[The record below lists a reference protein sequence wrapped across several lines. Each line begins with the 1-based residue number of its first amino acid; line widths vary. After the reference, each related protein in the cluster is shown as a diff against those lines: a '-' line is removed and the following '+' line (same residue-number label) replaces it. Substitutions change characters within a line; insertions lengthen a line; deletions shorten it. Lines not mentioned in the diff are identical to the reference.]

1 MPRKNNNARVPSR
14 SRKSSV
20 SVSTTTTTTRTI
32 AEDKLWGALRANP
45 GATTTEL
52 SISAEIGKSTA
63 GKLLAAWAADGSVE
77 RISGTQAGRRAA
89 DRWTIPTTDSPAG
102 DAPTSGGDGGAP
114 SSAAAPSSTA
124 HGPTAAP
131 TTGSS
136 TGDEAT
142 TAPEV
147 ADSAATT
154 KVPRLGKGALRGM
167 VEDYLRTHPGEEFS
181 PNAIGKA
188 LDRSS
193 GAVNNALEKLVT
205 DGYAVRTQ
213 DKPKRFAIKPEK

>member
-45 GATTTEL
+45 GATTTGL
-52 SISAEIGKSTA
+52 SISAGIGKSTA

-77 RISGTQAGRRAA
+77 RITGTQGGRRAA
-89 DRWTIPTTDSPAG
+89 DRWTIPTTD
-102 DAPTSGGDGGAP
+102 DAPSGGVDDQTGSDG
-114 SSAAAPSSTA
+114 AAPSATTPEPSA
-124 HGPTAAP
+124 IPP
-131 TTGSS
+131 TGSS
-136 TGDEAT
+136 TEDEG
-142 TAPEV
+142 TAPEG

-167 VEDYLRTHPGEEFS
+167 VEDYLRTHAGEEFS

-193 GAVNNALEKLVT
+193 GAVNNALEKLAI

-213 DKPKRFAIKPEK
+213 DEPKRFAIKSEK

>member
-14 SRKSSV
+14 SRKSS
-20 SVSTTTTTTRTI
+20 TAAPTPTTTTRTI

-45 GATTTEL
+45 GATTAEL
-52 SISAEIGKSTA
+52 SISAGIGKSTA
-63 GKLLAAWAADGSVE
+63 GKLLAAWAADGSVA
-77 RISGTQAGRRAA
+77 RTSGTHAGRRTA
-89 DRWTIPTTDSPAG
+89 DRWTIPATDAPAG
-102 DAPTSGGDGGAP
+102 EDDDPTGGGSGPSDTAPASLAP
-114 SSAAAPSSTA
+114 Q
-124 HGPTAAP
+124 PTATPA
-131 TTGSS
+131 TGTS
-136 TGDEAT
+136 TDEA
-142 TAPEV
+142 PNV

-154 KVPRLGKGALRGM
+154 KAPRLGKGALRGM
-167 VEDYLRTHPGEEFS
+167 VEDHLRTHAGEEFS

-213 DKPKRFAIKPEK
+213 DKPKRFAIKPEN

>member
-1 MPRKNNNARVPSR
+1 MPRKNNNARVSSR
-14 SRKSSV
+14 SRTSS
-20 SVSTTTTTTRTI
+20 TTAPAATTTTTRTI

-45 GATTTEL
+45 GATTAEL
-52 SISAEIGKSTA
+52 SISAGIGRSTA
-63 GKLLAAWAADGSVE
+63 GKLLAAWAADGSIE
-77 RISGTQAGRRAA
+77 RTAGTQAGRRAA
-89 DRWTIPTTDSPAG
+89 DRWTIPTTD
-102 DAPTSGGDGGAP
+102 APSDGIDDQTGGNGGAP
-114 SSAAAPSSTA
+114 SAATPGPS
-124 HGPTAAP
+124 AAP
-131 TTGSS
+131 TKGSS
-136 TGDEAT
+136 TGDEAA
-142 TAPEV
+142 APEG

-154 KVPRLGKGALRGM
+154 KVPRLSKGALRGL
-167 VEDYLRTHPGEEFS
+167 VEDYLRAHPGEAFS